1 MSWIARYKNN
11 EEVKVW
17 NELRSL
23 DCEQLNKFE
32 KKDVEEV
39 VKETI
44 SRISYNIKVI
54 YNAFEIDYIN
64 NETPDDLLLELK
76 NRISSYGMMS
86 NFLETFYK
94 SIDKVDFVKIREKYF
109 PHENNLDPLYI
120 ESVKGMI
127 ELLSDGSWEE
137 EMEDLI
143 DEGEDPCIYISPD
156 IYHKDNISG
165 DVPYGIVIENRN
177 TIDTLICNTM
187 YGDIYFLDYLRLTF
201 DNYGF
206 TNLKKESIIPEK
218 YRVMIKNRLVKF

>member
-1 MSWIARYKNN
+1 MSQTIRYKNN

-23 DCEQLNKFE
+23 NYDQLNKFE
-32 KKDVEEV
+32 KEDVVEV
-39 VKETI
+39 IKETI

-64 NETPDDLLLELK
+64 NETPDVLLLELK

-86 NFLETFYK
+86 IFLEIFYK
-94 SIDKVDFVKIREKYF
+94 NINKVDFVKIREKYF
-109 PHENNLDPLYI
+109 SHENNLDPLYI
-120 ESVKGMI
+120 ESVKGII

-137 EMEDLI
+137 DTEDSI
-143 DEGEDPCIYISPD
+143 DEGEDPCMYISPD

-187 YGDIYFLDYLRLTF
+187 YGDIYFLDYLRLSF

-206 TNLKKESIIPEK
+206 TNLKKKVLFLRSTE
-218 YRVMIKNRLVKF
+218 